1 MSDQNSQEVAK
12 LLDLK
17 REYRSEV
24 AKLEVAQ
31 RMQMAAELA
40 AKKQELA
47 EKYADQL
54 ATKITQN
61 VVASLKPMLTE
72 VFRDE

>member
-1 MSDQNSQEVAK
+1 MSDENSQEVAK

-24 AKLEVAQ
+24 AKLEVTQ

-40 AKKQELA
+40 AKKQGLA

-54 ATKITQN
+54 ATKITEK

>member
-1 MSDQNSQEVAK
+1 MSDENSQEVAK

-24 AKLEVAQ
+24 AKLEVTQ

-54 ATKITQN
+54 AAKITEK